1 MVLCV
6 AHNDMRK
13 EFPDFHERITQTNHI
28 FLMRKV
34 ALIVGL
40 AAALGFNNA
49 QAVDWNWKGD
59 IRYRYQSDITAI
71 PNVTGEHSRDR
82 HRARVRLGVYP
93 WINEEL
99 SGGLQLSTAGSGLE
113 TTSRNETLDDQF
125 LADTVYMNEY
135 FIDYHP
141 MFLCGDVNVI
151 LGKRAVASTLIVQ
164 NDLVWDGDLTFEGA
178 TVQYGKDANG
188 KEKDGLSAVAGYYIL
203 SEISGV
209 QTKVGTSGTGREQD
223 AYLFAGQAAYKGEI
237 SDLSYQ
243 LGAGYYDYVNFDLK
257 NTSTAASQL
266 TVSPFTYTPATTAK
280 YSPEYNYTGKD
291 FNIVEFYGSIGGQI
305 TETLPW
311 QISGQY
317 AFNTA
322 KHADWV
328 NIDNAKRDSYLAEIK
343 IGNAKQVGQWAVN
356 ADYVRI
362 ERDALTI
369 LTDSDRNMGA
379 ATNLKGFKIGGV
391 YHLVQNMTL
400 GLTYFNFKTIDDK
413 TTLVDESAPTRH
425 IVMADAVIK
434 F

>member
-13 EFPDFHERITQTNHI
+13 EFPDFHKRITQTNPI

-71 PNVTGEHSRDR
+71 PDVTGEHSRDR

-141 MFLCGDVNVI
+141 MFLCGDVNFI

-203 SEISGV
+203 NENKSVTTI
-209 QTKVGTSGTGREQD
+209 KEQD
-223 AYLFAGQAAYKGEI
+223 AYLFAGQAAYKGAI

-243 LGAGYYDYVNFDLK
+243 LGAGYYNYVNFNVD
-257 NTSTAASQL
+257 NDPST
-266 TVSPFTYTPATTAK
+266 V
-280 YSPEYNYTGKD
+280 YSPAYDYTGKD
-291 FNIVEFYGSIGGQI
+291 FNIVEFYGSLGGQI

-311 QISGQY
+311 KISGQY

>member
-1 MVLCV
+1 
-6 AHNDMRK
+6 MRK
-13 EFPDFHERITQTNHI
+13 I
-28 FLMRKV
+28 

-49 QAVDWNWKGD
+49 QAVDLTWKGD
-59 IRYRYQSDITAI
+59 VRYRYQSDETDI
-71 PNVTGEHSRDR
+71 PAVNGEHSRDR

-99 SGGLQLSTAGSGLE
+99 SGGLQISTAGSGLE

-125 LADTVYMNEY
+125 LADPVYLNEY
-135 FIDYHP
+135 FINYHP
-141 MFLCGDVNVI
+141 AALNGNVNI
-151 LGKRAVASTLIVQ
+151 LLGKRAAASTIITQ

-178 TVQYGKDANG
+178 TVQYGKDDSG
-188 KEKDGLSAVAGYYIL
+188 KEKDGLSAIAGYYIL

-209 QTKVGTSGTGREQD
+209 QTKVGTSATGREQD
-223 AYLFAGQAAYKGEI
+223 AYLFAGQAAYKGEV
-237 SDLSYQ
+237 SDLRYQ

-257 NTSTAASQL
+257 NKSTAASQL
-266 TVSPFTYTPATTAK
+266 TVAPYTYTPATTAK
-280 YSPEYNYTGKD
+280 YSPEYDYTGKD
-291 FNIVEFYGSIGGQI
+291 FNIVEFFGSIGGQI

-311 QISGQY
+311 KISGQY

-322 KHADWV
+322 KHSDWV
-328 NIDNAKRDSYLAEIK
+328 NIDDAKRDSYLAEIK
-343 IGNAKQVGQWAVN
+343 IGDAKQVGQWSLN

-362 ERDALTI
+362 ERDALTV

-379 ATNLKGFKIGGV
+379 ATDLKGFKIGGV

-400 GLTYFNFKTIDDK
+400 GVTYFNFKNIDNK
-413 TTLVDESAPTRH
+413 ATVADESAPSRH
-425 IVMADAVIK
+425 IVMADVVVK